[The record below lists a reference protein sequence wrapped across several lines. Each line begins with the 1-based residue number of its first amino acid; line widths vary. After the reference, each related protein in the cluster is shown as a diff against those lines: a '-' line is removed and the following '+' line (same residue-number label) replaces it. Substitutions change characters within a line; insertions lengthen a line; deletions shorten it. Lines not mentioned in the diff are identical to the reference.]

1 MESSVFFRVALS
13 WALFRYTL
21 KREIFQS
28 NAFKEVI
35 KLEGV
40 DIRHV

>member
-1 MESSVFFRVALS
+1 MESSVFFDVALS

-21 KREIFQS
+21 KRQIFQS
-28 NAFKEVI
+28 NDFKEVI